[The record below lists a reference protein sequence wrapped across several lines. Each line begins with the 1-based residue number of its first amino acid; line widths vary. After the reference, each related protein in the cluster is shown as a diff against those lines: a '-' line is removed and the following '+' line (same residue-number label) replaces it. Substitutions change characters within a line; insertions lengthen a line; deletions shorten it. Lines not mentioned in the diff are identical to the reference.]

1 MTPLEDLY
9 QTRTARDRNGSILD
23 QWNDVLLHRDL
34 ERLINDGL
42 VEIETNIREISSFEL
57 EKTWY
62 REIATGNLYVY
73 VAAWERGGPQFRRYI
88 ESVADGGSHLI
99 Q

>member
-1 MTPLEDLY
+1 MNPLEDLY
-9 QTRTARDRNGSILD
+9 QTRTSRDRNGTLSD
-23 QWNDVLLHRDL
+23 KWSDELLHRDL

-42 VEIETNIREISSFEL
+42 VERLTNLREISPFER

-62 REIATGNLYVY
+62 KEIATGNVYVY
-73 VAAWERGGPQFRRYI
+73 VAAWERGAPEFRRHVI
-88 ESVADGGSHLI
+88 SVGGPNLV